1 MEDAKRDQLEAAIK
15 HACQAGDANTAVTV
29 ALQGYDTEIR
39 SFLVA
44 RMDVKADA
52 DEVMSMFH
60 RDVWR
65 GIEKFAWRSMFRTW
79 AYKLARNA
87 MYRFEA
93 QRGSKG
99 PQVPISDNPYI
110 ENPSPRANTPPWQ
123 KTTVK
128 DVFRQVR
135 SELTPEEQDILILR
149 VDRAMS
155 WNDVARAVQDSEAD
169 ELEGEAL
176 QRETNRLK
184 KQFERIQ
191 DNLRERMRSL
201 GFPIEE

>member
-1 MEDAKRDQLEAAIK
+1 MEDTKREHLEATIK
-15 HACQAGDANTAVTV
+15 QAWYAGDFNTAVTV
-29 ALQGYDTEIR
+29 ALQGYENEIR

-44 RMDVKADA
+44 RLDVKADA
-52 DEVMSMFH
+52 DEVLSMFQ

-79 AYKLARNA
+79 AYKLARHA

-99 PQVPISDNPYI
+99 LMVPISDNPYV

-128 DVFRQVR
+128 DVFRQIR
-135 SELTPEEQDILILR
+135 GELPPEEQDILILR

-155 WNDVARAVQDSEAD
+155 WNDVARALQDVDAE

-176 QRETNRLK
+176 QRRTNSLK

-191 DNLRERMRSL
+191 DKLRERMRSL
-201 GFPIEE
+201 GFEIEE

>member
-1 MEDAKRDQLEAAIK
+1 MEDAKRDQLEATIK
-15 HACQAGDANTAVTV
+15 HACQAGDINTAVTV
-29 ALQGYDTEIR
+29 ALQGYDNEIR

-44 RMDVKADA
+44 RLDVKADA
-52 DEVMSMFH
+52 DEVLSMFH
-60 RDVWR
+60 RDVLR

-79 AYKLARNA
+79 AYKVARNA

-99 PQVPISDNPYI
+99 RLVPISDNPHI
-110 ENPSPRANTPPWQ
+110 ENPSPRAKTAPWQ

-135 SELTPEEQDILILR
+135 GELAPEEQDILILR

-155 WNDVARAVQDSEAD
+155 WNDVARALQDSEAD

-176 QRETNRLK
+176 HRRTNSLK

-191 DNLRERMRSL
+191 DTLRERMKSL
-201 GFPIEE
+201 GFQMEE